1 MLPHAQLT
9 QASYRARAAR
19 RWLQHV
25 RAVLS
30 MPSRNSPRP
39 EWQAH
44 KIEGHYDIRR
54 GAAGYA
60 PIVGAFGA
68 LAVPAIIV
76 LFGAAHAGSPA
87 YIAMAAGLLIVAMVG
102 SLIASIALSAVGA
115 ERDETAN
122 LYATTMFE
130 AVAVVI
136 SLAAVLG
143 AFEVL
148 AALYLPGVKIL
159 FLLIVGVAGVIGI
172 FFTALA
178 IADSWQAGP
187 SDPRDRAAW
196 LPRQWLQN
204 QRQAE
209 EATWLLVAIG
219 CVPAGAGIVLRLLGV
234 MIPPTTVSATIIVG
248 MGFLLT
254 MASIVLGAARSRHA
268 IDGFQKAVQPREAL
282 GTTLTASGFIMA
294 LMIFLP

>member
-1 MLPHAQLT
+1 MHWAPA
-9 QASYRARAAR
+9 
-19 RWLQHV
+19 V
-25 RAVLS
+25 RAWLRHARDILS
-30 MPSRNSPRP
+30 MPPANSSTPT
-39 EWQAH
+39 WWAH
-44 KIEGHYDIRR
+44 KVEGHYDIRR

-76 LFGAAHAGSPA
+76 LFGSTHAGRPA
-87 YIAMAAGLLIVAMVG
+87 YISMAAGLLIVAMVG

-136 SLAAVLG
+136 SLASVLG

-148 AALYLPGVKIL
+148 AAVYLPGVKTL
-159 FLLIVGVAGVIGI
+159 FAVIVGVAGVIGI

-178 IADSWQAGP
+178 IADSWQSGP
-187 SDPRDRAAW
+187 SDPGDRAAW
-196 LPRQWLQN
+196 IPRQWLQDQN
-204 QRQAE
+204 QAE
-209 EATWLLVAIG
+209 KATWFVVATG
-219 CVPAGAGIVLRLLGV
+219 CVPAALGIILRLLGV
-234 MIPPTTVSATIIVG
+234 MVPPTTESANIIVG
-248 MGFLLT
+248 VGFLLT
-254 MASIVLGAARSRHA
+254 MSSIVLGAARSRHA
-268 IDGFQKAVQPREAL
+268 IDGFQKALRPREAL
-282 GTTLTASGFIMA
+282 GTTMTASGFVLV